1 MFMKKLKMLFGL
13 LLGTMILTS
22 CSSDLLNTNVDGPMT
37 RSLLST
43 DDFWSNNDFG
53 SS

>member
-22 CSSDLLNTNVDGPMT
+22 CSSEFELYKGVLSNSDITN
-37 RSLLST
+37 
-43 DDFWSNNDFG
+43 
-53 SS
+53 

>member
-1 MFMKKLKMLFGL
+1 MKKLKMLLGL

-37 RSLLST
+37 RSAMILLSYRML
-43 DDFWSNNDFG
+43 SIME
-53 SS
+53 